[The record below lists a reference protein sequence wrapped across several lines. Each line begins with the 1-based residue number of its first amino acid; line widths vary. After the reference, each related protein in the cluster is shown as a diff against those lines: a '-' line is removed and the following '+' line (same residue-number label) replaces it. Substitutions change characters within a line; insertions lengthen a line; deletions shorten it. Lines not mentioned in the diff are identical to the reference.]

1 MHGLAASEMLLKQT
15 LNAYKSV
22 NCYSLSD
29 ENDEDYENP
38 SDVEIIRLM
47 VKDPQTAPIIQSRI
61 LCVLHNIPARMFRTF
76 EVKTFGIEPLAALPH
91 FEPNEDEVRLI
102 ELLHQLTR
110 LSTYLAYSAMKLR
123 CISCLRLCWLNWRKW
138 FRCDPDRFSFF

>member
-61 LCVLHNIPARMFRTF
+61 LCVLNNIPARMFRTF

-123 CISCLRLCWLNWRKW
+123 CISCLRLC
-138 FRCDPDRFSFF
+138 